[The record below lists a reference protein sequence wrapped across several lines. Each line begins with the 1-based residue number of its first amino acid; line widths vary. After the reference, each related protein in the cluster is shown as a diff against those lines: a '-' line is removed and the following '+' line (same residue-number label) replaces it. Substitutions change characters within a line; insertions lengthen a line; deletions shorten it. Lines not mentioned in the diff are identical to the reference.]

1 LLWARPWDT
10 LFERDAAR
18 RHRDRRRVP
27 QVVDANIA
35 DSGTGDGALDPF
47 AARTDLFPHILH
59 HEVAESGSLRHVE
72 GGPGAGVHRHH
83 GAALARLA
91 VVDSQ
96 VDRATLEIHPIFG

>member
-1 LLWARPWDT
+1 MPIPERAMAPWSPLRLEPT
-10 LFERDAAR
+10 C
-18 RHRDRRRVP
+18 
-27 QVVDANIA
+27 
-35 DSGTGDGALDPF
+35 
-47 AARTDLFPHILH
+47 FPRILH